1 MNTVEPIR
9 DKRKIASMKAL
20 LNARNPK
27 YMIMFDIGINT
38 GLRISDI
45 LALKVE
51 DVLKDHVTIIEKKT
65 GKRRRFLINKK
76 LRKDLRKYIRESD
89 LDEDDYLI
97 PSRNGSGSRPI
108 GRVQAYRVLSEA
120 GKELG
125 LESIGTHT
133 LRKTFGYWHYQK
145 YHDVVMLQE
154 IFNHSAPS
162 ITLRYIGIT
171 DDMKDES
178 LREFYL

>member
-9 DKRKIASMKAL
+9 DKRKIAAMKAL
-20 LNARNPK
+20 LNDRNPK

-45 LALKVE
+45 LTLTVA
-51 DVLKDHVTIIEKKT
+51 DVSGDHVNIIEKKT
-65 GKRRRFLINKK
+65 GKRRRFLINRK
-76 LRKDLRKYIRESD
+76 LKRDLRKYIREAG
-89 LDEDDYLI
+89 LDYNDYLI
-97 PSRNGSGSRPI
+97 PSRNDYGSRPI
-108 GRVQAYRVLSEA
+108 GRVQAYRVLSET
-120 GKELG
+120 GRELG
-125 LESIGTHT
+125 LESIGTHS

-145 YHDVVMLQE
+145 YHDVAMLQE
-154 IFNHSAPS
+154 IFNHSTSS

-178 LREFYL
+178 MRGFYL